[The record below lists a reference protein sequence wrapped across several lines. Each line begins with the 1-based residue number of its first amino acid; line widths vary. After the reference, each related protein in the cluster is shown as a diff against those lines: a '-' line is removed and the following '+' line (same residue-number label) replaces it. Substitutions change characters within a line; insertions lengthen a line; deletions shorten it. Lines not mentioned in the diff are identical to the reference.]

1 MFVSESVKQALKMQ
15 LNFKVINQARPLHWN
30 PGCKKVEK
38 GCNVYLNEGPI
49 KGNFTLNAVNPT
61 HTI

>member
-1 MFVSESVKQALKMQ
+1 MLVSKSVKQALKMQ
-15 LNFKVINQARPLHWN
+15 LNFKVINQARPLRWN
-30 PGCKKVEK
+30 PGCKKVAK

-49 KGNFTLNAVNPT
+49 EVNFTLNAVNPT